1 MQNMQESILS
11 TAGDEWSWKCP
22 LNGEV
27 EMMIVFYVV
36 PVARRFI
43 KHIDDN
49 RTLGE
54 IVETILSAY
63 NPAPPAEEAW
73 KVCRYAM
80 EVHIRQDLL
89 LLRHKTV
96 PPVFL

>member
-1 MQNMQESILS
+1 MQNVQESILS
-11 TAGDEWSWKCP
+11 TAGDAWSWKFT

-27 EMMIVFYVV
+27 EVMIAFHVV
-36 PVARRFI
+36 PAARRFI
-43 KHIDDN
+43 ELFDDN
-49 RTLGE
+49 RTLAG

-63 NPAPPAEEAW
+63 NPAPPAEDAW

-80 EVHIRQDLL
+80 EVLIRQDLL